1 MSLISRIEIS
11 NYLTGGLAESR
22 RIADWRPM
30 LNGITLRL
38 DNKSALVN
46 ITNGGGK
53 TSMADLIL
61 YVLSRDTQLLKR
73 VREKC
78 SPKERGYTHAR
89 IEFRETSHDSYS
101 EPGLF
106 SIDPLNQ
113 PGETHVIGVAMTD
126 KAEDT
131 PIFYCYSGTL
141 EDSPCYIKTAEQ
153 IVPVPDTQFSSRTR
167 AMPGSKWNKH
177 TSRKEWED
185 QIALFIS
192 VDVVRRN
199 VKYQVEGSDDQ
210 NADFFT
216 VKPRSGE
223 SDDRA
228 FFRSVVAPDLL
239 TNLMSTWAEANEQS
253 VEDTLHLSLSQIVK
267 TDETLAKQEK
277 KLEVRQGQL
286 DELSPLLEIGERATR
301 ADVGVTAALHSF
313 RKDAALVKY
322 FGDSTSKAA
331 LPGLPRPIESLARDR
346 DLDPRVLQALSGMLL
361 SAEDPIMLVDKTL
374 SDLAG
379 VAVKYLTQ
387 ISERKKIRQHTPKSQ
402 VIDFKCVFGKI
413 SSGSID
419 GTGHLRKAYSRNDAI
434 ALVPLLKDHAGAT
447 VGGLEAVLALAF
459 DIAEAQIDTNPGAIE
474 ERRLNQE
481 LATANDAIAAAQLD
495 IESLGAESKR
505 LEDQLTSRADNLAAW
520 NEFQAIAHQLP
531 EDLRADP
538 LQAKE
543 WIVGQLDG
551 LSNAR
556 DAGTR
561 RHARLEIQWATYQE
575 LIAQAELA
583 GIEGVKSRFGELDA
597 KKKGLESE
605 IKDLQARIKEARSNA
620 RTSQEALSRARI
632 RLPELERKVEILGR
646 DKAGYDKYSTIFGDV
661 HPTEIDPERDR
672 DVAQAK
678 LSSRQ
683 GDLRMSKDECDRLAQ
698 LQARSA
704 ALHTVFGAIDPLT
717 YDPVKESSEAAASE
731 AESRERQARLIDK
744 VEALDNF
751 EGMFPCATPQKWI
764 VEADAQYVALTD
776 EKVARTRERN
786 DALAELDAIAAMKV
800 VDNGDFGA
808 AWRLMGEHKIPA
820 RRLFEVVRD
829 SDLSLEFKK
838 PALSALSGLLS
849 APVLE
854 SREHLLQA
862 STVLSVAGLF
872 VPLIDAAALGVAINN
887 GIESAG
893 NLHLITFLGGQYS
906 RRVRILLEPGF
917 AELETARLSQ
927 VVADRTSDIADL
939 QNRLVMVSPYEA
951 NYRLARVANEA
962 VAEQAREKYDL
973 FAAQIALAQKRLDIF
988 AIHTTQT
995 SLAILQAAREFL
1007 QRGGLEALSKAQ
1019 AEHALISEDIAL
1031 VLQPDFDKAAAL
1043 TSRDTLNAI
1052 DAAVR
1057 FLSNGGLHGHIA
1069 AIDALSAA
1077 KEEVA
1082 SLAVVANGDA
1092 LSLAEVESAQERLEG
1107 EFAAFADAGHIED
1120 LRKLSIALGLHA
1132 NTDDL
1137 SFLRGYE
1144 MEVDRAALAEKAFQ
1158 EALRVNFGRALT
1170 YKNNMSLSD
1179 QQVQDALTSTKAKYG
1194 ELLAKVETL
1203 EKRKRVI
1210 EEAERPAWIA
1220 TRRSIHELAYAVGK
1234 RMQSTRAFAADDN
1247 ATLGAEE
1254 YPAEAHPL
1262 FKQFA
1267 NIEMGARALDSSH
1280 GLVQAVNDLVL
1291 EIEALDFE
1299 KARGELEKARSI
1311 KAHAEQAFIDS
1322 KREYCERARGESSMS
1337 ETALNALEIEE
1348 IERSSPDRLQSLATL
1363 FERLKHSIDKDREAA
1378 LKSRDVATQA
1388 HEAALEHL
1396 ANLMQLAETNI
1407 KTLDK
1412 VMARYPGG
1420 RFFVSAGIV
1429 APDRMREILQDLKH
1443 EVAHLN
1449 REASN
1454 AKRSPTRDSDR
1465 RIKQMLRDALIDRIF
1480 VEPTVEFT
1488 NSGIWNGARR
1498 LMSSKMSTG
1507 EKVALQFMW
1516 IIRQAEFEID
1526 RGLIDL
1532 SREQAKKSR
1541 SRQNRMIL
1549 IDGIFSSLSDRH
1561 MIKEAMSG
1569 LKDLGGNFQIVG
1581 LLHSTTWVND
1591 YSVFPVYHVG
1601 YKLGHSTGKSLVVF
1615 EEGREPGTLEVFST
1629 FNRAIPKEVEA

>member
-1 MSLISRIEIS
+1 MSLISRIEIT
-11 NYLTGGLAESR
+11 NYLTEGLAESR

-38 DNKSALVN
+38 DNESSLIN

-61 YVLSRDTQLLKR
+61 YVLSRDARLLKR

-89 IEFRETSHDSYS
+89 IEFRETNQESYS

-106 SIDPLNQ
+106 SVDPLNQ

-131 PIFYCYSGTL
+131 PIFYYYSGTL
-141 EDSPCYIKTAEQ
+141 EDSPCYVKTAEQ
-153 IVPVPDTQFSSRTR
+153 ILPVPDTQFSSRTR
-167 AMPGSKWNKH
+167 AMPGCKWNKH

-185 QIALFIS
+185 QIALLIS

-199 VKYQVEGSDDQ
+199 VKYQVEGSDDK

-228 FFRSVVAPDLL
+228 FFRSVIAPDLL
-239 TNLMSTWAEANEQS
+239 TNLMSTWAEADEQS
-253 VEDTLHLSLSQIVK
+253 VEDTLHRSLSQIVQ

-286 DELSPLLEIGERATR
+286 DELAPLLDIGERATR
-301 ADVGVTAALHSF
+301 AQTGVTAALQAF

-322 FGDSTSKAA
+322 FGDQASKTSIR
-331 LPGLPRPIESLARDR
+331 GLPRPVESLARDR
-346 DLDPRVLQALSGMLL
+346 ELDPRVVQTLRGMLL
-361 SAEDPIMLVDKTL
+361 SAEEPIMLVDRTL
-374 SDLAG
+374 AELAG
-379 VAVKYLTQ
+379 VAVRIITQ
-387 ISERKKIRQHTPKSQ
+387 VAERKKLKYHSPKSQ
-402 VIDFKCVFGKI
+402 VIDFACDFGKLT
-413 SSGSID
+413 SGSIE
-419 GTGHLRKAYSRNDAI
+419 GTGHQRKAYSRDEVL

-447 VGGLEAVLALAF
+447 ISGLESVLALAF

-474 ERRLNQE
+474 ERRLNRE
-481 LATANDAIAAAQLD
+481 LVSTNDAIAAAQLD
-495 IESLGAESKR
+495 IELLDAESKR

-538 LQAKE
+538 QQAKE
-543 WIVGQLDG
+543 WIGSRLHALG
-551 LSNAR
+551 TAR
-556 DAGTR
+556 TVGTR
-561 RHARLEIQWATYQE
+561 RHAKLESQWTTYQE
-575 LIAQAELA
+575 MIAQAELA
-583 GIEGVKSRFGELDA
+583 GIEGVNARFLELDT
-597 KKKGLESE
+597 KRKGLESE
-605 IKDLQARIKEARSNA
+605 IKDLKARSKEARSNA
-620 RTSQEALSRARI
+620 LASNEALSRARVK
-632 RLPELERKVEILGR
+632 LPELERKVEILGR
-646 DKAGYDKYSTIFGDV
+646 DKPGFDRFSTTFGDV
-661 HPTEIDPERDR
+661 SPSDIHPERDR
-672 DVAQAK
+672 DAAQAK
-678 LSSRQ
+678 LSARL
-683 GDLRMSKDECDRLAQ
+683 GDLRISADECELLEQ
-698 LQARSA
+698 LQAQSA
-704 ALHTVFGAIDPLT
+704 ALHTVFGEVDPLI
-717 YDPVKESSEAAASE
+717 YDPVRGSSEVAASE

-744 VEALDNF
+744 VEALDSF
-751 EGMFPCATPQKWI
+751 EGLFPDITPQKWI
-764 VEADAQYVALTD
+764 DEADLQYDALTD
-776 EKVARTRERN
+776 AKVACTRERN

-829 SDLSLEFKK
+829 SDLSLDLKK

-854 SREHLLQA
+854 SREHLLRA
-862 STVLSVAGLF
+862 STVLAEAGLF
-872 VPLIDAAALGVAINN
+872 VPLIDAAALDVAIIN
-887 GIESAG
+887 GIESVG
-893 NLHLITFLGGQYS
+893 NLHLITFLAGPYS

-917 AELETARLSQ
+917 AEMEAARLTQ
-927 VVADRTSDIADL
+927 VVAERNRDIADL
-939 QNRLVMVSPYEA
+939 QNRLLVVSPYEA
-951 NYRLARVANEA
+951 NYRLALVANEA
-962 VAEQAREKYDL
+962 VIEQARESYNL
-973 FAAQIALAQKRLDIF
+973 FAAQIALAQKQLVVL
-988 AIHTTQT
+988 AIHTTPA

-1007 QRGGLEALSKAQ
+1007 QRGGSEALDKVQ
-1019 AEHALISEDIAL
+1019 AEHALISDDIAK
-1031 VLQPDFDKAAAL
+1031 VLQPDFEKAAAL
-1043 TSRDTLNAI
+1043 ASRDNLNAI

-1057 FLSNGGLHGHIA
+1057 FLGNGGVNGHLS
-1069 AIDALSAA
+1069 AIDALMAA
-1077 KEEVA
+1077 REEVA
-1082 SLAVVANGDA
+1082 NLIAIAEGDA
-1092 LSLAEVESAQERLEG
+1092 FGLAEVESAKERREVEYD
-1107 EFAAFADAGHIED
+1107 EFADCGHMAD
-1120 LRKLSIALGLHA
+1120 LRKLSIALALHA

-1144 MEVDRAALAEKAFQ
+1144 MEVERTALAEKAFQ
-1158 EALRVNFGRALT
+1158 DALRVNFGRALT

-1179 QQVQDALTSTKAKYG
+1179 QQVQDALTSTKVKHG
-1194 ELLAKVETL
+1194 ELVGKVEAL
-1203 EKRKRVI
+1203 GRRRRLI
-1210 EEAERPAWIA
+1210 EEAERPAWVAI
-1220 TRRSIHELAYAVGK
+1220 RRSLHELAYAVGK
-1234 RMQSTRAFAADDN
+1234 RMQSTRAFAADLDD
-1247 ATLGAEE
+1247 TLSEE
-1254 YPAEAHPL
+1254 QYPAEAHPL
-1262 FKQFA
+1262 FQQFA
-1267 NIEMGARALDSSH
+1267 SIERRAREFDSSH
-1280 GLVQAVNDLVL
+1280 ALVQVVNDLVI

-1299 KARGELEKARSI
+1299 KVRSELEKARGVQVQAE
-1311 KAHAEQAFIDS
+1311 KAFMDS
-1322 KREYCERARGESSMS
+1322 KRGYCAKARGESSMS

-1348 IERSSPDRLQSLATL
+1348 IERSSPARLQSLATL
-1363 FERLKHSIDKDREAA
+1363 FERLKYAIDKDREAA
-1378 LKSRDVATQA
+1378 IKSREVATQA
-1388 HEAALEHL
+1388 HDAALENL
-1396 ANLMQLAETNI
+1396 ANLMQTAETNI

-1443 EVAHLN
+1443 EVAQLS

-1454 AKRSPTRDSDR
+1454 AKRSPTRDSDL
-1465 RIKQMLRDALIDRIF
+1465 RIKQMLRNSLIDRIF

-1488 NSGIWNGARR
+1488 NSGIWGGKRSP
-1498 LMSSKMSTG
+1498 MTSKMSTG
-1507 EKVALQFMW
+1507 QKVALQFMW

-1526 RGLIDL
+1526 RGLVDL
-1532 SREQAKKSR
+1532 SSAQAKKSR

-1561 MIKEAMSG
+1561 LIKEAMNG

-1591 YSVFPVYHVG
+1591 ESVFPVYHVG

-1615 EEGREPGTLEVFST
+1615 GEGREPGTLGVFST
-1629 FNRAIPKEVEA
+1629 FTRPLPKEVEI